1 MRFEVIP
8 NGRGTPD
15 EGRDVG
21 YLWIDNWND
30 WFKYQTLYYLT
41 YFDDAREKHEI
52 GSIKI
57 GQFDMG
63 EKQSRPELPN
73 AFEGL
78 DERFFSLG
86 QDAEYYTAVMK
97 LGAENKRSI
106 IGRTQ

>member
-63 EKQSRPELPN
+63 E
-73 AFEGL
+73 
-78 DERFFSLG
+78 
-86 QDAEYYTAVMK
+86 
-97 LGAENKRSI
+97 
-106 IGRTQ
+106 